1 MGVEELG
8 VDSEEDSHS
17 LLQRGTLSE
26 TAKDG
31 MSEADPRLWDLGK
44 EVRTSGKGQTG
55 EWVMLSGR
63 NTV

>member
-1 MGVEELG
+1 MQEYSGWKREMGVEELG

-17 LLQRGTLSE
+17 LLQRGILSE

-44 EVRTSGKGQTG
+44 EVRTSG
-55 EWVMLSGR
+55 
-63 NTV
+63 

>member
-44 EVRTSGKGQTG
+44 EVRTSG
-55 EWVMLSGR
+55 
-63 NTV
+63 

>member
-1 MGVEELG
+1 MEVEELG

-44 EVRTSGKGQTG
+44 DLGTSG
-55 EWVMLSGR
+55 
-63 NTV
+63 